1 MGHRRDGES
10 ECGPLTG
17 PGVLLARRIK
27 RMALLDPVVGK
38 VGVGD
43 GRSEWADHN
52 EPREALA

>member
-1 MGHRRDGES
+1 MHES